1 MKTSKLSLLALLPLL
16 LVQIYAVM
24 ESQTWLSSLSGL
36 LLFFPLLHGFCCEVK
51 KSRLNFRAFVITAVL
66 AGIFGFFQHKI
77 GHFGMMVFSGISYLF
92 LYLEALKFTER
103 SAANR
108 YIKIVFV
115 ILVILNVY
123 FLVGHLEELKRKIS
137 DMGEMIFYVFYYL
150 NLLVMALIA
159 LVYYLNSYS
168 KKSVYFISLTLALLF
183 ADVFRDM
190 ALFYLPDASV
200 EIIQSILRMAGLFMA
215 FKFFTTSEKK
225 LRLINLV

>member
-1 MKTSKLSLLALLPLL
+1 
-16 LVQIYAVM
+16 
-24 ESQTWLSSLSGL
+24 
-36 LLFFPLLHGFCCEVK
+36 
-51 KSRLNFRAFVITAVL
+51 
-66 AGIFGFFQHKI
+66 
-77 GHFGMMVFSGISYLF
+77 MMVFSGISYLF

-200 EIIQSILRMAGLFMA
+200 EVIQAILRMAGLFMA

>member
-1 MKTSKLSLLALLPLL
+1 MC
-16 LVQIYAVM
+16 I
-24 ESQTWLSSLSGL
+24 
-36 LLFFPLLHGFCCEVK
+36 
-51 KSRLNFRAFVITAVL
+51 
-66 AGIFGFFQHKI
+66 
-77 GHFGMMVFSGISYLF
+77 
-92 LYLEALKFTER
+92 
-103 SAANR
+103 
-108 YIKIVFV
+108 
-115 ILVILNVY
+115 
-123 FLVGHLEELKRKIS
+123 LVGHLEELKRKIS

-200 EIIQSILRMAGLFMA
+200 EVIQAILRMAGLFMA